1 MTGRSV
7 MGEQRGSEWSD
18 PERRRQLE
26 EERDFLMQSLDDLEL
41 EHDSGGIDD
50 ESYAEL
56 HDDYTARA
64 AAVIR
69 TLRDGVDVTPQRP
82 PRSRTQTRRRVAVV
96 SVVLVFAI
104 AAGTS
109 LAYALGARL
118 PGQTSSGNSAAS
130 PEAPSTTNAAGRA
143 LADKIVALQNQVNA
157 SPNDYDLRLKL
168 ADAYASNADLP
179 TAIKQWDA
187 AITIDAARPEAQAL
201 LGRAL
206 YLVSE
211 QITDKTKQQQAV
223 AESVTAEDKAIE
235 NDPEYADAYFY
246 RGVIRAGLR
255 QYPESQA
262 DLQLYIV
269 KAPDGQWSDQA
280 HQLLAQVT
288 NVLESPSTTVPP
300 TTTTRKQP
308 STTRK

>member
-1 MTGRSV
+1 M
-7 MGEQRGSEWSD
+7 SESLD
-18 PERRRQLE
+18 PERLDPERKRQLE

-41 EHDSGGIDD
+41 EHESGGIDD

-69 TLRDGVDVTPQRP
+69 TLRDGLDVTPARA
-82 PRSRTQTRRRVAVV
+82 PRSRTQTRRRVVLV
-96 SVVLVFAI
+96 SVVLVFAV
-104 AAGTS
+104 AVGTS

-118 PGQTSSGNSAAS
+118 PGQTSSGNSAA
-130 PEAPSTTNAAGRA
+130 APSTTNETGRA
-143 LADKIVALQNQVNA
+143 LAERIGTLQKQVNA
-157 SPNDYDLRLKL
+157 SPDDYDLRLQL

-187 AITIDAARPEAQAL
+187 AITIDASRPEAQAL

-211 QITDKTKQQQAV
+211 QIADKTTQQNAVTEAV
-223 AESVTAEDKAIE
+223 AAEDKAIS

-255 QYPESQA
+255 QYPGSQA

-269 KAPDGQWSDQA
+269 KVPDGQWSQQA
-280 HQLLAQVT
+280 HELLAQVT
-288 NVLESPSTTVPP
+288 SALETPSTTVPP
-300 TTTTRKQP
+300 TTTTRK
-308 STTRK
+308 KK

>member
-1 MTGRSV
+1 MPDRLGA
-7 MGEQRGSEWSD
+7 D
-18 PERRRQLE
+18 RRRELE
-26 EERDFLMQSLDDLEL
+26 DERDFLMKSLDDLEL
-41 EHDSGGIDD
+41 ERESGGIDD

-69 TLRDGVDVTPQRP
+69 TLRDGVDVTPPKPPRP
-82 PRSRTQTRRRVAVV
+82 PRQTSRRTIVV
-96 SVVLVFAI
+96 VGVLVFAI
-104 AAGTS
+104 LAGTS

-118 PGQTSSGNSAAS
+118 PGQTSSGNSQAAT
-130 PEAPSTTNAAGRA
+130 STTNAAGKA
-143 LADKIVALQNQVNA
+143 LAKQITSLQKQVNA
-157 SPNDYDLRLKL
+157 SKDNYDLRLQL

-187 AITIDAARPEAQAL
+187 AIKIDPKRPEAQAEI
-201 LGRAL
+201 GRAL

-211 QITDKTKQQQAV
+211 QITDKTSQQNLV
-223 AESVTAEDKAIE
+223 AEALAAEEKAIE
-235 NDPEYADAYFY
+235 DDPNYADAYFY
-246 RGVIRAGLR
+246 RGVISSGL
-255 QYPESQA
+255 QQLSAAQA

-269 KAPDGQWSDQA
+269 KAPTGRWSDQA

-300 TTTTRKQP
+300 T
-308 STTRK
+308 STTRKPSTGKK